1 MPAIAGIGFSILL
14 KTTFTFR
21 KFNNVEKKVLV
32 TAKVHP
38 YLIETLQK
46 NGYSV
51 NYMPNI
57 TKEEVRELAHDLQ
70 GLIITTR
77 IMVDKSIIDAA
88 PHLQWIGRLGSGM
101 ELIDVPYALS
111 KGIQCE
117 SSPEGNCNAVGEHSL
132 GLLLGLMNN
141 IHKSANEVAQGQWIR
156 DANRGDELSGKTVG
170 IIGFGH
176 TGPAFARVLS
186 SFGVTI
192 LGHDKYRFG
201 FGIGNIQET
210 TLENILENADVIS
223 MNIPLTDET
232 FHYANDDFFAQMKK
246 KPYFISCCRGKVT
259 DTSAVIRALQNDHIK
274 AAALDVLENENMA
287 TLTPIQQEEIQW
299 LSQQPNV
306 ILTPHIA
313 GYTHE
318 AFYKM
323 AKVVLDKLGIC

>member
-1 MPAIAGIGFSILL
+1 MKA
-14 KTTFTFR
+14 
-21 KFNNVEKKVLV
+21 LV

-38 YLIETLQK
+38 FLIETLEK
-46 NGYSV
+46 NGYKV
-51 NYMPNI
+51 DFQPAI
-57 TKEEVRELAHDLQ
+57 TKEEVEEKIKDID

-77 IMVDKSIIDAA
+77 IKVDKKIIDNGVK
-88 PHLQWIGRLGSGM
+88 LKWIGRLGSGL
-101 ELIDVPYALS
+101 ELIDIPYAES

-141 IHKSANEVAQGQWIR
+141 IHKSANEVRNFEWIR

-186 SFGVTI
+186 SFGVKI
-192 LGHDKYRFG
+192 LAHDKYKFG
-201 FGIGNIQET
+201 FGIGNVIET
-210 TLENILENADVIS
+210 TPEDILENADVIS

-232 FHYANDDFFAQMKK
+232 LHYANDSFFQKMKK

-259 DTSAVIRALQNDHIK
+259 ETGAVIRALKNGNIK
-274 AAALDVLENENMA
+274 AAALDVLENEKLD
-287 TLTPIQQEEIQW
+287 TFTETQKEELSW
-299 LSQQPNV
+299 LAQQPNV
-306 ILTPHIA
+306 IVTPHIA

-318 AFYKM
+318 AYLKM
-323 AKVVLDKLGIC
+323 AKVVLEKLGIK

>member
-1 MPAIAGIGFSILL
+1 M
-14 KTTFTFR
+14 
-21 KFNNVEKKVLV
+21 KKKALV

-38 YLIETLQK
+38 YLIETLEK
-46 NGYSV
+46 NDYEV
-51 NYMPNI
+51 NYQPNI
-57 TKEEVRELAHDLQ
+57 TKQEVKDLASDLE

-77 IMVDKSIIDAA
+77 IVVDKSIIDAA
-88 PHLQWIGRLGSGM
+88 PKLKWIGRLGSGM
-101 ELIDVPYALS
+101 ELIDVPYAQS

-141 IHKSANEVAQGQWIR
+141 IHKSANEVANNQWIR

-192 LGHDKYRFG
+192 LAHDKYQFG
-201 FGIGNIQET
+201 FGIGNIKET
-210 TLENILENADVIS
+210 TPEDILANADVVS

-232 FHYANDDFFAQMKK
+232 LHYANDSFFQKMKK

-259 DTSAVIRALQNDHIK
+259 ETAAVIRALQNGHIK
-274 AAALDVLENENMA
+274 AAALDVLENEKLD
-287 TLTPIQQEEIQW
+287 TFTQIQKEELAW

-306 ILTPHIA
+306 IVTPHIA

-323 AKVVLDKLGIC
+323 AKVVLDKLGIH

>member
-1 MPAIAGIGFSILL
+1 M
-14 KTTFTFR
+14 
-21 KFNNVEKKVLV
+21 KKKALI

-38 YLIETLQK
+38 YLIETLEK
-46 NGYSV
+46 NDYEV
-51 NYMPNI
+51 NYQPNI
-57 TKEEVRELAHDLQ
+57 TKQEVQNLAHDLD

-77 IMVDKSIIDAA
+77 IVVGQSIIDAA
-88 PHLQWIGRLGSGM
+88 PKLKWIGRLGSGM
-101 ELIDVPYALS
+101 ELIDVPYAQS

-141 IHKSANEVAQGQWIR
+141 IHKSANEVAVGQWIR

-170 IIGFGH
+170 IVGFGH

-192 LGHDKYRFG
+192 LAHDKYKFG
-201 FGIGNIQET
+201 FGIGNIKET
-210 TLENILENADVIS
+210 TPEDILENADVVS
-223 MNIPLTDET
+223 MNIPLTEET
-232 FHYANDDFFAQMKK
+232 LHYANDDFFAKMQR

-259 DTSAVIRALQNDHIK
+259 ETSAVIRALQNGQIK
-274 AAALDVLENENMA
+274 AAALDVLENEKLE
-287 TLTPIQQEEIQW
+287 TFTPTQKEELAW

-306 ILTPHIA
+306 IVTPHIA

-323 AKVVLDKLGIC
+323 AKVVLDKLGIN

>member
-1 MPAIAGIGFSILL
+1 MKA
-14 KTTFTFR
+14 
-21 KFNNVEKKVLV
+21 LV
-32 TAKVHP
+32 TAKVHSF
-38 YLIETLQK
+38 LIETLEK
-46 NGYSV
+46 NGYEV
-51 NYMPNI
+51 DFQPAI
-57 TKEEVRELAHDLQ
+57 TKEVVEEKIKDID

-77 IMVDKSIIDAA
+77 IKVDKKIIDNGVK
-88 PHLQWIGRLGSGM
+88 LKWIGRLGSGL
-101 ELIDVPYALS
+101 ELIDIPYAES

-141 IHKSANEVAQGQWIR
+141 IHKSANEVRNFEWIR

-186 SFGVTI
+186 SFGVKI
-192 LGHDKYRFG
+192 LAHDKYKFG
-201 FGIGNIQET
+201 FGIGNIIET
-210 TLENILENADVIS
+210 TPEDILENADVIS

-232 FHYANDDFFAQMKK
+232 LHYANDSFFQKMKK

-259 DTSAVIRALQNDHIK
+259 ETAAVIRALKNGNIK
-274 AAALDVLENENMA
+274 AAALDVLENEKLD
-287 TLTPIQQEEIQW
+287 TFTEIQKEELAW

-306 ILTPHIA
+306 IVTPHIA

-318 AFYKM
+318 AYFKM
-323 AKVVLDKLGIC
+323 AKVVLEKLGIK